1 MKSFKH
7 FIKNT
12 RFFIFLKITFIL
24 FVLLSACK
32 KEDDVLDEELPEF
45 GTCEP
50 VIFTGNL
57 SQSTTENTITY
68 LTSGGG
74 KIVMDQKNTIITIT
88 HADYQNFKIDLWGSL
103 VVNGETLN
111 SANHENLNGK
121 HIKDR
126 LGDIRSIIFP
136 DGAKITMV
144 SAGLNEQLV
153 SVSIHDGNEYHHINF
168 NCMTLEYSS
177 VNSLY
182 AQKLDDNE
190 VDGETGTFEITETG
204 LLFYNIYKEDVVG
217 QKVDERVP
225 LGEIFNSDPTRIND
239 YYDDPRLSRT

>member
-1 MKSFKH
+1 MIMLV
-7 FIKNT
+7 FISARQKN
-12 RFFIFLKITFIL
+12 
-24 FVLLSACK
+24 
-32 KEDDVLDEELPEF
+32 EDDEEDKLPVL

-57 SQSTTENTITY
+57 SQSITENTITY

-126 LGDIRSIIFP
+126 LGNRRSIIFP

-144 SAGLNEQLV
+144 AAGLNEQLV

-168 NCMTLEYSS
+168 NCMIMEYSS
-177 VNSLY
+177 ANSLY

-190 VDGETGTFEITETG
+190 VDGETGTFEITDTG

-225 LGEIFNSDPTRIND
+225 LGEIFYSDPTRIND